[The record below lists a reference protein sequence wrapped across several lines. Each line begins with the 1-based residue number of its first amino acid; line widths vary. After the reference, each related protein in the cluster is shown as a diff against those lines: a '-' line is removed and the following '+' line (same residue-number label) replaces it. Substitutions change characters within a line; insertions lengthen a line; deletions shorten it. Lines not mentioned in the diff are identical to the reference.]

1 VTGNMSTPNPS
12 EQLTVRDWHFFY
24 SWDKETWAQG
34 NINYVDDMEIVPQP
48 DGTEHFLSHRKR

>member
-1 VTGNMSTPNPS
+1 MSTPNPS